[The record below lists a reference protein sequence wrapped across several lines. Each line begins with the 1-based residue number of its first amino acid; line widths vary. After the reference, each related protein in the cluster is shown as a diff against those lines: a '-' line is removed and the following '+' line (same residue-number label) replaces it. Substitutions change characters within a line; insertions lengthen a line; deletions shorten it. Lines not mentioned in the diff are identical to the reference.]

1 MRFYELGLILLP
13 RNRREQY
20 KSVWLSEFENS
31 NLNGSKGITKLTR
44 FVSMTLNIRWAQS
57 KLFRMVTSVL
67 LTGALVLVYAQFMI
81 LRNPLLLLLL
91 FFLAFKTL
99 DFRETIL
106 RRAILAT
113 ILNLAIISITHVYS
127 AVFQTFR
134 TAKYDNAEPL
144 YPMLKSVG
152 QALVLLAILGL
163 LACLFFW
170 FLELLSHRDVVSG
183 GRFLGIPIAL
193 LASGFW
199 SYEAVYWLEIF
210 EIAKVPDQLIV
221 QLSKVQQITS
231 NLVIPLL
238 FIWLAILTENKFR
251 HKRPEVSL
259 GVPRS

>member
-1 MRFYELGLILLP
+1 MRLYELGLILLP

-81 LRNPLLLLLL
+81 LRNPILLLL
-91 FFLAFKTL
+91 FFLALKTL

-113 ILNLAIISITHVYS
+113 ILYLVTISITHLYAVAFQVFRSSKYS
-127 AVFQTFR
+127 NT
-134 TAKYDNAEPL
+134 EPL
-144 YPMLKSVG
+144 YQILKTVG
-152 QALVLLAILGL
+152 QALALFAILGM
-163 LACLFFW
+163 LACMLFW
-170 FLELLSHRDVVSG
+170 FLEFLSHRDVVSG
-183 GRFLGIPIAL
+183 GKILGIPTTL
-193 LASGFW
+193 LAVGF
-199 SYEAVYWLEIF
+199 SIYEGLYWLEIF
-210 EIAKVPDQLIV
+210 EIASLPDQLIV
-221 QLSKVQQITS
+221 SLSKAQQTTS

-238 FIWLAILTENKFR
+238 FIWLAILAWKDLRQKKPRT
-251 HKRPEVSL
+251 PL
-259 GVPRS
+259 GVPGN